1 MIRCPNCGTHMEE
14 GSQKCPLCGEP
25 IKQNENQSS
34 SNRFGFTSSDDMFK
48 SPNLSE
54 RGTSKTF
61 FSTPSNQINSTGTF
75 FNSQSTSQAP
85 DNNKLPKQKQK
96 YLLAIIGVVI
106 LAIVIG
112 CFVFIEPKSKN
123 NSTDQPTEEIELSD
137 VPELPAVSNDPIN
150 PSNPDDEEPPTSSGN
165 ETPTEPVD
173 TGMKFGEYSLD
184 IPEDYSAELSND
196 NTLTLVNAGMGY
208 IITIEAGPYNIG
220 AYRANDK
227 AMTESYE
234 KQNAKVE
241 RIYDDNIASHDV
253 HILEVDQ
260 NGTKFIVAITPSISK
275 KAYILTIF
283 NGYDKEVYDYGALTA
298 ALYLCDQIKQNK

>member
-14 GSQKCPLCGEP
+14 GSTKCPLCGEA
-25 IKQNENQSS
+25 INQNDNLSS
-34 SNRFGFTSSDDMFK
+34 TNRFGFTSSDDMFK

-54 RGTSKTF
+54 TGSNKTF
-61 FSTPSNQINSTGTF
+61 FSTAPRQNNQTGTF
-75 FNSQSTSQAP
+75 FNSQSPVP
-85 DNNKLPKQKQK
+85 DNNKIPKQKQK

-112 CFVFIEPKSKN
+112 CFIFIEPNSKTGN
-123 NSTDQPTEEIELSD
+123 EDQPTEEIELSD
-137 VPELPAVSNDPIN
+137 VPELPAVSNEPIVSTE
-150 PSNPDDEEPPTSSGN
+150 PEE
-165 ETPTEPVD
+165 ETPNESGETTPETPID
-173 TGMKFGEYSLD
+173 TGMKFGEYSLV
-184 IPEDYSAELSND
+184 IPEDYSAELSNS
-196 NTLTLVNAGMGY
+196 NTITLVNAGMGY

-234 KQNAKVE
+234 NQNAKVE

-260 NGTKFIVAITPSISK
+260 NGTKFIVAITPSVSR